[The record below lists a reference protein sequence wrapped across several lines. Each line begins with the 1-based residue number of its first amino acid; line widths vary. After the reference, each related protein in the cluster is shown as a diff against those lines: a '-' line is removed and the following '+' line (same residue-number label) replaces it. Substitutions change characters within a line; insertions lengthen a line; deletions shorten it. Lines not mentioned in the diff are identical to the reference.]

1 MDPGIGDQVGLE
13 LSDVHVQGTVEP
25 EGGSQGGDDLRDK
38 PVQVGVG
45 GPLDVEV
52 PSADVVH
59 GLVVEHDSDVSV
71 LEEGVGGQD
80 GVVRL
85 NDGSGDLGGGVDGEA
100 ELGLLAVV
108 DGESFQK
115 ERSEA
120 GSSSTTDGVE
130 HEEAL
135 ETGTLVS
142 KLSDSVEAEVDDFLS
157 DGVVASSEV
166 VSGVF
171 LSGNELLGVEELSVG
186 SSPDFVDDSGLE
198 VEEDGSGD
206 VLAGTSF
213 REEGVEG
220 IITATDSLVRGHL
233 SVRLNAV
240 LETEEFPA
248 SVTDLNTSLTNVNGD
263 NLSHKCFCLKINYIT
278 SNSNSTYSSPVFNSF

>member
-1 MDPGIGDQVGLE
+1 
-13 LSDVHVQGTVEP
+13 
-25 EGGSQGGDDLRDK
+25 
-38 PVQVGVG
+38 
-45 GPLDVEV
+45 
-52 PSADVVH
+52 
-59 GLVVEHDSDVSV
+59 V

-115 ERSEA
+115 ERSET

-142 KLSDSVEAEVDDFLS
+142 KLSDSVEAEIDDFLS
-157 DGVVASSEV
+157 DGVVASGEV

-171 LSGNELLGVEELSVG
+171 LSRNELFGVEELSVG

-248 SVTDLNTSLTNVNGD
+248 SVTDLNTSLTNVNRND
-263 NLSHKCFCLKINYIT
+263 LSHT
-278 SNSNSTYSSPVFNSF
+278 R